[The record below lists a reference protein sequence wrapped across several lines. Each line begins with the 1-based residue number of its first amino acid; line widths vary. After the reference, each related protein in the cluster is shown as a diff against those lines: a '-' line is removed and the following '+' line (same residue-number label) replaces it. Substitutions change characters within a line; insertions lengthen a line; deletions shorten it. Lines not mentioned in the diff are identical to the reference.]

1 MSDALGKG
9 ELDLKTRGRLALTVA
24 ENNGCGHCLS
34 AHTYIGKNMLQ
45 LDDAELSANRD
56 ASSGDPKAQAAL
68 RFAAQVVRARGHVSD
83 GDLAAVQAAGYSQAQ
98 VLEIVMGQPYLQHR
112 GGPRG
117 FLKVL
122 GPRTLAFADV
132 AGNRQYI
139 SVGNLAD
146 NPKVHLFL
154 MDYANRQRV
163 KVWGTAKVV
172 EDDAALLEKLVMPDG
187 GKAERAIVIDVVA
200 WDANCP
206 QHIPV
211 LLEAEDVKALL
222 DAKDR
227 RIAELEAK
235 LLSSSR
241 RSAAPPRREPG

>member
-1 MSDALGKG
+1 MRTPSDLAFTPTVKALQEQKG
-9 ELDLKTRGRLALTVA
+9 SRRAYARMEDAGGWAVD
-24 ENNGCGHCLS
+24 
-34 AHTYIGKNMLQ
+34 
-45 LDDAELSANRD
+45 LDD
-56 ASSGDPKAQAAL
+56 
-68 RFAAQVVRARGHVSD
+68 
-83 GDLAAVQAAGYSQAQ
+83 DLADFIAGQRSFYLATANA
-98 VLEIVMGQPYLQHR
+98 EGQPYVQHR

-117 FLKVL
+117 FLHVL

-132 AGNRQYI
+132 AGNRQFI

-172 EDDAALLEKLVMPDG
+172 EGDAALLARLAMPGG
-187 GKAERAIVIDVVA
+187 GKPERAIVIDVLA

-235 LLSSSR
+235 LSSSR
-241 RSAAPPRREPG
+241 SSSAPPGRAPG